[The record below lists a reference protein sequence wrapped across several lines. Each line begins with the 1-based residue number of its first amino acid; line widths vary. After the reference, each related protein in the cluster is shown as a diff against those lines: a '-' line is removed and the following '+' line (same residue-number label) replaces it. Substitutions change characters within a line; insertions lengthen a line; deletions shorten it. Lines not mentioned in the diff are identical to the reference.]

1 MLKNTF
7 SEEAMQSI
15 GWRLPLLIGL
25 INILIS
31 FWFRAK
37 LPDYK
42 SELDE
47 NQYSV
52 GSMYFGFSIYHSW
65 YCHFL
70 LSKFIN
76 FINY

>member
-52 GSMYFGFSIYHSW
+52 GSMYFGFSYLPFLVLSLSTLKIYQLH
-65 YCHFL
+65 
-70 LSKFIN
+70 
-76 FINY
+76 